1 MKMANSICGTKTK
14 RSQMNKANV
23 YQEPGLV
30 FGLEQRLSH
39 PRDGVTL
46 FGPFD
51 SKGIEKPRQ
60 ITYALFG
67 TPDGIQS
74 FRAFSAALNRPI
86 LTEERYDEV
95 LWSHFPGFEEAFH
108 AVWSAEPAWQDE
120 IKADKLSEA
129 NEYFG
134 TAPARLL
141 SRQPLPRRNAD
152 CQTTRRNISCFCLH
166 CSRLRVRLLP
176 CVGDR
181 PEEAPARRGLREAMG
196 DFFESFDPRQYG
208 FSLDFRR
215 QIKARVMELE
225 VPIQIVRESTLRL
238 HARESMAERELT
250 PLSDRAWNLATALY
264 YKSGGKPWK
273 LGTAR
278 DGVCYVGVAFKDT
291 EDRDN
296 NACSAAQMFLDD
308 GDGVV
313 FLGDY
318 GRWYSE
324 RKGEYHL
331 SRPAAKNL
339 LAGVLKTYHDQHGK
353 PLNEVFLHCRSSI
366 NDEEFAGYK
375 EACPEGV
382 KLVGI
387 RVAPER
393 LGLRLYR
400 NGTRPVFRGTFWP
413 VSTRRGFLWASGFKP
428 RLRTYDGS
436 EVPQPLCIDIQ
447 HGEADLELVAKDI
460 LELTKLNYNCCKLG
474 EHQPV
479 TIHFSDAVGE
489 ILVANRGAKKVLPNF
504 KYYI

>member
-1 MKMANSICGTKTK
+1 MNSVV
-14 RSQMNKANV
+14 NFA
-23 YQEPGLV
+23 EPD
-30 FGLEQRLSH
+30 LEFALGQRLQH
-39 PRDGVTL
+39 PRDGITL

-51 SKGIEKPRQ
+51 SKGIERPQ
-60 ITYALFG
+60 HITYGLFG
-67 TPDGIQS
+67 TPDGIKS

-86 LTEERYDEV
+86 LTDQRYDDV
-95 LWSHFPGFEEAFH
+95 LWPHFPGFEESFH
-108 AVWSAEPAWQDE
+108 TVWSAEPAWQDL
-120 IKADKLSEA
+120 IATDKLLA
-129 NEYFG
+129 A
-134 TAPARLL
+134 T
-141 SRQPLPRRNAD
+141 QIAD
-152 CQTTRRNISCFCLH
+152 MHERVFSVVNLYLERIAVAKQRDAAFQVFVCVVPDLIFRTCRIHSAGM
-166 CSRLRVRLLP
+166 RVR
-176 CVGDR
+176 
-181 PEEAPARRGLREAMG
+181 RRERGYRETMG
-196 DFFESFDPRQYG
+196 DFFANFDPRQYA

-238 HARESMAERELT
+238 HARQSMAERELT

-264 YKSGGKPWK
+264 YKGGDKPWK
-273 LGTAR
+273 LSSAR
-278 DGVCYVGVAFKDT
+278 EGVCYVGVAFKDT
-291 EDRDN
+291 EDRDR

-318 GRWYSE
+318 GQWYSE

-331 SRPAAKNL
+331 THAAAKTL
-339 LAGVLKTYHDQHGK
+339 LTGVLKTYQDQHGK
-353 PLNEVFLHCRSSI
+353 PLTEVFLHCRSSI
-366 NDEEFAGYK
+366 NEDEFAGYS
-375 EACPEGV
+375 EACPTGV
-382 KLVGI
+382 KLVGV

-393 LGLRLYR
+393 LGLRAYR
-400 NGTRPVFRGTFWP
+400 EGTRPVLRGTFWP
-413 VSTRRGFLWASGFKP
+413 VSATRGFLWASGFKP

-436 EVPQPLCIDIQ
+436 EVPRPLCIDIQ

-460 LELTKLNYNCCKLG
+460 LGLTKLNYNCCKLG

>member
-1 MKMANSICGTKTK
+1 
-14 RSQMNKANV
+14 MNKACIF
-23 YQEPGLV
+23 QEPNLV
-30 FGLEQRLSH
+30 FGLNQQLAH
-39 PRDGVTL
+39 PRDGITL

-51 SKGIEKPRQ
+51 SKGIEKPRR
-60 ITYALFG
+60 INYAVFG
-67 TPDGIQS
+67 TPDGIKN
-74 FRAFSAALNRPI
+74 FRAFSSTLNRPI
-86 LTEERYDEV
+86 STEERYNEV
-95 LWSHFPGFEEAFH
+95 LWPNFPGFEEAFQ
-108 AVWSAEPAWQDE
+108 AVWSNESSWEGE
-120 IKADKLSEA
+120 IKPDQLNAATKIDEVHQRVFSVVNLYLEA
-129 NEYFG
+129 MKIAKQRDETFHVFICVVPDSIYSSCRVLATG
-134 TAPARLL
+134 QRK
-141 SRQPLPRRNAD
+141 QRR
-152 CQTTRRNISCFCLH
+152 
-166 CSRLRVRLLP
+166 
-176 CVGDR
+176 
-181 PEEAPARRGLREAMG
+181 ERGFREAMG
-196 DFFESFDPRQYG
+196 DFFENFDPQQYA

-225 VPIQIVRESTLRL
+225 VPIQIIRESTLR
-238 HARESMAERELT
+238 HGIRETMAERELT

-273 LGTAR
+273 LGSAR

-331 SRPAAKNL
+331 SRPAAKKL
-339 LAGVLKTYHDQHGK
+339 LTGVLKTYQQQHGK
-353 PLNEVFLHCRSSI
+353 PLREVFLHCRSSI

-375 EACPEGV
+375 EACPDGV

-400 NGTRPVFRGTFWP
+400 KGTRPVLRGTFWP
-413 VSTRRGFLWASGFKP
+413 VTHRRGFLWASGFKP

-436 EVPQPLCIDIQ
+436 EVPQPLCIEIQ
-447 HGEADLELVAKDI
+447 HGEADLQLVAKDI
-460 LELTKLNYNCCKLG
+460 LGLTKLNYNCCKLG

-489 ILVANRGAKKVLPNF
+489 ILVANRGVKKVLPNF

>member
-1 MKMANSICGTKTK
+1 
-14 RSQMNKANV
+14 MNKANI
-23 YQEPGLV
+23 YQEPVLV

-67 TPDGIQS
+67 TPDGMQL

-86 LTEERYDEV
+86 LTEDRYDEV
-95 LWSHFPGFEEAFH
+95 LWSHFPCFEEAFH

-129 NEYFG
+129 TTIAELHQRVYSAVNLYLDAMRIAKQRDETFHVFVCVVPDSVYG
-134 TAPARLL
+134 SCRVLATGQRK
-141 SRQPLPRRNAD
+141 RR
-152 CQTTRRNISCFCLH
+152 H
-166 CSRLRVRLLP
+166 
-176 CVGDR
+176 
-181 PEEAPARRGLREAMG
+181 ERGLRESMG

-215 QIKARVMELE
+215 QIKARVMGLE

-331 SRPAAKNL
+331 SRPAAKKL

-353 PLNEVFLHCRSSI
+353 PLSEVFLHCRSSI

-375 EACPEGV
+375 EACPEGM
-382 KLVGI
+382 KLIGI

-400 NGTRPVFRGTFWP
+400 NGTRPVLRGTFWP
-413 VSTRRGFLWASGFKP
+413 VSARRGFLWASGFKP

-460 LELTKLNYNCCKLG
+460 LGLTKLNYNCCKLG